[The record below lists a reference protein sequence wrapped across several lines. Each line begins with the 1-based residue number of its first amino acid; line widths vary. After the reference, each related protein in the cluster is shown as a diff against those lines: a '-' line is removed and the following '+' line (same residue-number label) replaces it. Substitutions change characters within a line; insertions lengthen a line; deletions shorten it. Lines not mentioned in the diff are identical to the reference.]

1 MVSVPPL
8 QLIVFSTENCPRFDP
23 ASAQWRGQSKVNKH
37 FQAVSSAP
45 AGSLLLGTQTWQ
57 IYNDTCGSQ
66 YSRNMT
72 MTTCNDDQF
81 TCQDGSCISM
91 KERCDSKIQCEDGSD
106 EKACT
111 MVSLNPGYSKVV
123 VPVGPDGLLHITMD
137 ILIRNN
143 TLSLFLVVLNRIK

>member
-1 MVSVPPL
+1 MVSPPPSL
-8 QLIVFSTENCPRFDP
+8 CFLCRVLHYIELSRFDP
-23 ASAQWRGQSKVNKH
+23 ATSQWRGQSKVNKH
-37 FQAVSSAP
+37 FQAVSSAS

-91 KERCDSKIQCEDGSD
+91 KPRCDRKVQCRDGSD

-111 MVSLNPGYSKVV
+111 LVRLDPGYSNVV
-123 VPVGPDGLLHITMD
+123 VPTGPDGLLHITVD
-137 ILIRNN
+137 IFIRNN
-143 TLSLFLVVLNRIK
+143 ILSLEK

>member
-1 MVSVPPL
+1 
-8 QLIVFSTENCPRFDP
+8 
-23 ASAQWRGQSKVNKH
+23 
-37 FQAVSSAP
+37 
-45 AGSLLLGTQTWQ
+45 
-57 IYNDTCGSQ
+57 
-66 YSRNMT
+66 MT
-72 MTTCNDDQF
+72 ACSEDQF

-91 KERCDSKIQCEDGSD
+91 KERCDSQVQCGDGSD

-143 TLSLFLVVLNRIK
+143 TLSLFLVLNQIK